1 MSDFWSRQAAKQQA
15 QNPPPPPPEPQ
26 SGPWWAQGSTIL
38 TGRQTVPQ
46 EQPQGVTGTNFTQ
59 GTLTDRRGNQWEGYV
74 PQINGNNVD
83 GHDVSK
89 AQSYKDQ
96 STCPECGSSSF
107 MKPSVTT
114 VKRCFDCNYTEG
126 RFVHDAAMNAIGGV
140 TGGTRRAAQV
150 SEVRVLDSQGR
161 PTGYVQ
167 AAEGNRGAI
176 TSAEQAAGRM

>member
-1 MSDFWSRQAAKQQA
+1 VSDFWDRQRAKQDA
-15 QNPPPPPPEPQ
+15 ANPPPQPSEPA

-38 TGRQTVPQ
+38 SGRQTVPQ

-59 GTLTDRRGNQWEGYV
+59 GSPTNYQGQWAGYV
-74 PQINGNNVD
+74 PQINGTNVD

-89 AQSYKDQ
+89 AQSYKQ
-96 STCPECGSSSF
+96 TELCPECGSSSF
-107 MKPSVTT
+107 MKPSATT

-150 SEVRVLDSQGR
+150 SEVRILDSQGR
-161 PTGYVQ
+161 PTGHVQ
-167 AAEGNRGAI
+167 AAQGNRGEI
-176 TSAEQAAGRM
+176 TSADQAAGRM